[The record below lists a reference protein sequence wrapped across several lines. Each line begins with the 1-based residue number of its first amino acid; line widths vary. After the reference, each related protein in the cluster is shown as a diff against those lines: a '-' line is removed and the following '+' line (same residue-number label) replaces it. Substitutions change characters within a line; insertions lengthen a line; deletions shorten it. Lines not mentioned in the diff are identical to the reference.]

1 MGNEGKRVGL
11 LCDTLV
17 FFGVDGG
24 AKRLLSSYSFDYTIH
39 DQRRGKKKKK
49 RTLIGA
55 VSTGGFLDNS
65 VPRFKSQ

>member
-24 AKRLLSSYSFDYTIH
+24 AKRLLSSYSFGYTIH

-49 RTLIGA
+49 KENVDWCCVDWGI
-55 VSTGGFLDNS
+55 
-65 VPRFKSQ
+65 PR

>member
-24 AKRLLSSYSFDYTIH
+24 AKRLLSSYSFGYTIH

-49 RTLIGA
+49 RE
-55 VSTGGFLDNS
+55 
-65 VPRFKSQ
+65 R